1 MFEKFDYLP
10 NKAMVLDVHKDV
22 VLCAWNGQ
30 YVTWR
35 VMADGSCY
43 WGHYH
48 GDNLESA
55 IDDFKMRTP
64 K

>member
-1 MFEKFDYLP
+1 MYKRFDYLP
-10 NKAMVLDVHKDV
+10 NKALILDVQDDI

-35 VMADGSCY
+35 VDNAGSCY

-55 IDDFKMRTP
+55 FYEYKART
-64 K
+64 KK